1 MYIKD
6 NIEAVKQRMQQ
17 ALEKAGRSPQDV
29 RLIAVSKTKPIEDI
43 RTAAACGMTDFGEN
57 YVQEIEEKYP
67 LMPEGCRI
75 HMIGHLQTN
84 KVRKV
89 IDKVCMIHSVD
100 SLHLAEAISK
110 EAVKRDLSMDILL
123 EVNIGDESSKFG
135 FAPSELIKE
144 ALSISGLPGI
154 NIKGLMTSAP
164 ITEDPETNRPYFRHM
179 KELLIELRSRLSE
192 AGIPEDKLPTELSM
206 GMTGDYIPAIE
217 EGATMIRVGTAIF
230 GPRQYHR

>member
-1 MYIKD
+1 MYIRD
-6 NIEAVKQRMQQ
+6 NIEAVRARMEL
-17 ALEKAGRSPQDV
+17 ACEKAGRSPQDV
-29 RLIAVSKTKPIEDI
+29 RLIAVSKTKPIDDI
-43 RTAAACGMTDFGEN
+43 RAAAACGTTDFGEN

-89 IDKVCMIHSVD
+89 IGKVCMIHSVD

-110 EAVKRDLSMDILL
+110 EAVKRDISVDILL
-123 EVNIGDESSKFG
+123 EVNIGGETSKFG
-135 FAPSELIKE
+135 FSPLELISA
-144 ALSISGLPGI
+144 ALSISELPGI
-154 NIKGLMTSAP
+154 NIRGLMTSAP

-179 KELLIELRSRLSE
+179 RELLTELRARLSE
-192 AGIPEDKLPTELSM
+192 AGLPEEQLPLELSM

-230 GPRQYHR
+230 GPRSYR